1 MIARV
6 ILPVLCLGLS
16 ACASLPDDRLDDW
29 AKFGERARIGDVLV
43 RPDRLVED
51 SRCPMNARC
60 VWAGRVV
67 IDATVWANG
76 ARRSVQLESNKPL
89 ALRSGEL
96 SIAEIRPDSFMTNAS
111 PRRADYNFRSSYKR
125 R

>member
-1 MIARV
+1 MIARALMPALCFA
-6 ILPVLCLGLS
+6 LP

-29 AKFGERARIGDVLV
+29 AKFGERARAGEVVV

-67 IDATVWANG
+67 IDATVWADG
-76 ARRSVQLESNKPL
+76 TRRSVRLESNKPL
-89 ALRSGEL
+89 ALRGGEL
-96 SIAEIRPDSFMTNAS
+96 SIAEIRPESFMTNAK
-111 PRRADYNFRSSYKR
+111 PRRADYSFRFTFDR

>member
-6 ILPVLCLGLS
+6 VMPALCLGLS

-29 AKFGERARIGDVLV
+29 AKFGERARTGDIVV

-67 IDATVWANG
+67 IDATVWADG
-76 ARRSVQLESNKPL
+76 ARRSVRLESNKPL
-89 ALRSGEL
+89 ALRTGEL
-96 SIAEIRPDSFMTNAS
+96 SIAEIRPDSFMTNAK
-111 PRRADYNFRSSYKR
+111 PRRADYTFRFSYDR

>member
-6 ILPVLCLGLS
+6 LMPALCLGLS

-29 AKFGERARIGDVLV
+29 AKFGERARTGEVLV

-67 IDATVWANG
+67 IDATVWADG
-76 ARRSVQLESNKPL
+76 ARRLVRLESNKPL
-89 ALRSGEL
+89 AMREGEL
-96 SIAEIRPDSFMTNAS
+96 SIAEIGPDSFMTNAK
-111 PRRADYNFRSSYKR
+111 PRRAEYTFRFSYVR